1 MSAKEIWENLTTHQ
15 VDNRDVDAITHSRNK
30 KDADGEWY
38 EEEYQLHYYNW
49 SKCWRELMNRYP
61 DANYSFCT
69 FEREGKLYDCMYYA
83 DSSAS
88 VHCQVTINNVTRE
101 MWLAVMD
108 FKNKAVKN
116 PSAVDIANT
125 KMRCLVKC
133 IAMFGLGLDI
143 YEGNYDPDKP
153 VRENA
158 KDFAGKVDEN
168 GKAVFDV
175 FSRDGTMM
183 ASFNDVNS
191 WIKFVQENHKN
202 YSPNHGGYVRK
213 KENATV
219 MAEMLDYISRLTDD
233 RTGIAVSDEVKRK
246 SIAAVESVFV
256 AQNGKGA

>member
-1 MSAKEIWENLTTHQ
+1 MSAKEVWENLTTYQ
-15 VDNRDVDAITHSRNK
+15 VDNRDVDAITHSRSR
-30 KDADGEWY
+30 KDANGEWY
-38 EEEYQLHYYNW
+38 DEEYQLHYYNW

-61 DANYSFCT
+61 DASYSFCT
-69 FEREGKLYDCMYYA
+69 FERDGKLYDCMYYA

-88 VHCQVTINNVTRE
+88 VHCQVTINNVMRE

-143 YEGNYDPDKP
+143 YEGKYDPDKP
-153 VRENA
+153 VRENS

-168 GKAVFDV
+168 GKPVFDV
-175 FSRDGTMM
+175 FNSKGEVI

-191 WIKFVQENHKN
+191 WVKYVEKNKDDFITHKDN
-202 YSPNHGGYVRK
+202 ISV
-213 KENATV
+213 AAQMT
-219 MAEMLDYISRLTDD
+219 DYIWRSTDHLT
-233 RTGIAVSDEVKRK
+233 GVPVSDETKRK
-246 SIAAVESVFV
+246 GVAAIEAVFAV
-256 AQNGKGA
+256 DNGKGA